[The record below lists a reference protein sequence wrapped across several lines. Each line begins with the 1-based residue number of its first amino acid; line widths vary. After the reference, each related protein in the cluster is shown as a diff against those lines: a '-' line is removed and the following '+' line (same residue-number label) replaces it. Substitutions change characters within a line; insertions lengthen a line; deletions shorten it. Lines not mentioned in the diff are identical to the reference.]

1 MNAPTK
7 SDVDQAHDEASK
19 AIQAVIEE
27 HGVAVLDT
35 IDQLELPE
43 RDRFD
48 DLRLAWEDANGRTY
62 RRVGR

>member
-7 SDVDQAHDEASK
+7 FDVDQAHDEASR

-27 HGVAVLDT
+27 QGVAVLNT
-35 IDQLELPE
+35 INQLELPAV
-43 RDRFD
+43 DKFD